1 MKGFIRKSL
10 AVVCMTAAAGV
21 AAMASEV
28 KADPAAGIKYETF
41 AMKRTGDNMFI
52 DLTLNLKDLKVP
64 SNRAKLIEPR
74 LVNGRDSL
82 TLRPLGLYG
91 HRRYYYYQRNSDD
104 GTMIAGEDERV
115 YLRSKAPDTVAY
127 HLMLP
132 YSEWMNGSQMIVQTS
147 LYGCC
152 NNIEAVALDT
162 LGIYRYLTF
171 KPQWIFVRPKDM
183 GDKIFD
189 ITGRAFIDFPVDQT
203 VIYPDYRR
211 NVNELAKIQA
221 TIDSVRD
228 DKDVTIKKVWL
239 KGFASPESPYK
250 HNTDLSIGRVH
261 ALKNHIQNLYH
272 FAPGIIETDNEPEDW
287 EGLARFVKES
297 NLEHRDQILAIIN
310 SDMAPDPKE
319 ARIKNLY
326 PAEYK
331 FMLTQYYPALRH
343 TDYRIEYQVRK
354 YTDINELRE
363 VFATNP
369 SKLSLEEL
377 FTLANSYPV
386 GSPEFNNVF
395 DTAVRMYPDNETAN
409 LNAATSAMENGE
421 LKLAAKFLA
430 KAGDTPQALYCRG
443 VLAALNE
450 DYDNAGH
457 WLKLAAEAGV
467 TQADDALRQI
477 QLLKEQNNYIQ

>member
-1 MKGFIRKSL
+1 
-10 AVVCMTAAAGV
+10 
-21 AAMASEV
+21 
-28 KADPAAGIKYETF
+28 
-41 AMKRTGDNMFI
+41 
-52 DLTLNLKDLKVP
+52 
-64 SNRAKLIEPR
+64 
-74 LVNGRDSL
+74 
-82 TLRPLGLYG
+82 
-91 HRRYYYYQRNSDD
+91 
-104 GTMIAGEDERV
+104 MIAGDDERV
-115 YLRSKAPDTVAY
+115 YLRSQAPDTVAY

-211 NVNELAKIQA
+211 NVSELAKIQA

-228 DKDVTIKKVWL
+228 DKDVTIKMVWL

-250 HNTDLSIGRVH
+250 HNTDLSIGRVN

-272 FAPGIIETDNEPEDW
+272 FAPGIIETDYEPEDW

-319 ARIKNLY
+319 ARIKSLY

-343 TDYRIEYQVRK
+343 TDYRIEYQVKK
-354 YTDINELRE
+354 YTDVNELRE
-363 VFATNP
+363 VFSKNP
-369 SKLSLEEL
+369 SKLSLDEL

-386 GSPEFNNVF
+386 GSPEFNRVF
-395 DTAVRMYPDNETAN
+395 DTAVRMFPDNETAN

-421 LKLAAKFLA
+421 LKQAAKFLA
-430 KAGDTPQALYCRG
+430 KAGGTPQALYCRG

-450 DYDNAGH
+450 DYENAEH

-467 TQADDALRQI
+467 TQAEEALRQI
-477 QLLKEQNNYIQ
+477 DLIKKQNNYIQ

>member
-1 MKGFIRKSL
+1 
-10 AVVCMTAAAGV
+10 
-21 AAMASEV
+21 
-28 KADPAAGIKYETF
+28 
-41 AMKRTGDNMFI
+41 MKRTGDNMFI

-64 SNRAKLIEPR
+64 GNRAKLIEPR
-74 LVNGRDSL
+74 LVNGNDSL
-82 TLRPLGLYG
+82 ILRPLGLYG

-104 GTMIAGEDERV
+104 GTMIAGDDERV
-115 YLRSKAPDTVAY
+115 YLRSQAPDTVAY

-211 NVNELAKIQA
+211 NVSELAKIQA

-228 DKDVTIKKVWL
+228 DKDVTIKMVWL

-250 HNTDLSIGRVH
+250 HNTDLSIGRVN

-272 FAPGIIETDNEPEDW
+272 FAPGIIETDYEPEDW

-310 SDMAPDPKE
+310 SDMAPD
-319 ARIKNLY
+319 
-326 PAEYK
+326 
-331 FMLTQYYPALRH
+331 
-343 TDYRIEYQVRK
+343 
-354 YTDINELRE
+354 
-363 VFATNP
+363 
-369 SKLSLEEL
+369 
-377 FTLANSYPV
+377 
-386 GSPEFNNVF
+386 
-395 DTAVRMYPDNETAN
+395 
-409 LNAATSAMENGE
+409 
-421 LKLAAKFLA
+421 
-430 KAGDTPQALYCRG
+430 
-443 VLAALNE
+443 
-450 DYDNAGH
+450 
-457 WLKLAAEAGV
+457 
-467 TQADDALRQI
+467 
-477 QLLKEQNNYIQ
+477 

>member
-1 MKGFIRKSL
+1 MKAFIRKGL
-10 AVVCMTAAAGV
+10 AVICVASAAGV
-21 AAMASEV
+21 AVTASEV

-64 SNRAKLIEPR
+64 GNRAKLIEPR
-74 LVNGRDSL
+74 LVNGNDSL
-82 TLRPLGLYG
+82 ILRPLGLYG

-104 GTMIAGEDERV
+104 GTMIAGDDERV
-115 YLRSKAPDTVAY
+115 YLRSQAPDTVAY

-211 NVNELAKIQA
+211 NVSELAKIQA

-228 DKDVTIKKVWL
+228 DKDVTIKMVWL

-250 HNTDLSIGRVH
+250 HNTDLSIGRVN

-272 FAPGIIETDNEPEDW
+272 FAPGIIETDYEPEDW

-319 ARIKNLY
+319 ARIKSLY

-343 TDYRIEYQVRK
+343 TDYRIEYQVKK
-354 YTDINELRE
+354 YTDVNELRE
-363 VFATNP
+363 VFSKNP
-369 SKLSLEEL
+369 SKLSLDEL

-386 GSPEFNNVF
+386 GSPEFNRVF
-395 DTAVRMYPDNETAN
+395 DTAVRMFPDNETAN

-421 LKLAAKFLA
+421 LKQAAKFLA
-430 KAGDTPQALYCRG
+430 QAGDTPQALYCRG

-450 DYDNAGH
+450 DYENAEH

-467 TQADDALRQI
+467 TQAEEALRQI
-477 QLLKEQNNYIQ
+477 DLIKKQNNYIQ